1 MKKRKDIRYFD
12 IGKED
17 NKTKNGTKKKEIRYK
32 SKEIERKETNKKTT
46 QKPSSRVLGSIC

>member
-1 MKKRKDIRYFD
+1 MKKRKDIKYFD

-17 NKTKNGTKKKEIRYK
+17 NKTKNATKKKEIRYK

-46 QKPSSRVLGSIC
+46 QKPSSRILGSIC

>member
-1 MKKRKDIRYFD
+1 MKKRKDIKYFD

-32 SKEIERKETNKKTT
+32 SKETERKETNKKTT